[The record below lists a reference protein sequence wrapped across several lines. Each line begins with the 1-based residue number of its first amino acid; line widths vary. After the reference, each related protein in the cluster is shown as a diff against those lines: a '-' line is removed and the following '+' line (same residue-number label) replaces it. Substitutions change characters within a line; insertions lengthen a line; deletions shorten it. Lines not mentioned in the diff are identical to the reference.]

1 MARDYE
7 PLAPINAIRPP
18 ADRELREY
26 PGSRDPLV
34 VARLVWPGRIEVRPG
49 RAVRRTATA
58 VLVEWETRSGRK
70 RTTWL
75 PRADVARAVR
85 FRRRSDRHAWPA
97 ELVDPKGGPGHARR
111 RPDAA

>member
-1 MARDYE
+1 MTREHE
-7 PLAPINAIRPP
+7 PLAPLNARNPP

-49 RAVRRTATA
+49 RAVRRTESL
-58 VLVEWETRSGRK
+58 VLVEWETRTGRK
-70 RTTWL
+70 RNSWL

-85 FRRRSDRHAWPA
+85 FRRRADRDAWPA

-111 RPDAA
+111 RHDAA